1 MTVMENHSGRQ
12 GRPQAQVAHPGQP
25 DAFERLPELQP
36 ACQRVP
42 SSLRW
47 LSRRA
52 TPPANRIGNWLVFDG
67 DHPKPSGG
75 GWLVAPPRE
84 APTHPSS
91 SR

>member
-42 SSLRW
+42 SSLRGSGPA
-47 LSRRA
+47 LASLARA
-52 TPPANRIGNWLVFDG
+52 CSPRVIGTF
-67 DHPKPSGG
+67 G
-75 GWLVAPPRE
+75 GWVAL
-84 APTHPSS
+84 
-91 SR
+91 